1 MFADMH
7 LSQALFP
14 PRFGPAALVALAA
27 CAPVYGRYDER
38 FTESL
43 MLTELRDARVFARF
57 EFESDLL
64 GATPRDPITLGL
76 NDECAWL
83 TPVV

>member
-27 CAPVYGRYDER
+27 CAPVSGRYDER

-43 MLTELRDARVFARF
+43 TLTELRDARVFARF

-64 GATPRDPITLGL
+64 GATPRDPVTLGL
-76 NDECAWL
+76 DDECAWL